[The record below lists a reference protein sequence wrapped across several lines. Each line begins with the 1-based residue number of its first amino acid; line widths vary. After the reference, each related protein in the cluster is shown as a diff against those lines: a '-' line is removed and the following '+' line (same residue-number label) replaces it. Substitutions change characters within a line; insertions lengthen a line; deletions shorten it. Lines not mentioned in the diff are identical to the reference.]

1 MSPVVPISLWMGY
14 LLCSVGTWGPM
25 ISETI
30 QTTKTRK
37 AKIPHHLMI
46 HLVSLLP
53 NGLLV
58 VFITENAPLSLGSS
72 PPSSSPAA
80 PKPVPAQPL
89 MTGERERWR
98 IHLGECAR
106 ETERERERERR
117 ERDVYV

>member
-89 MTGERERWR
+89 MTGERWR

-106 ETERERERERR
+106 EREREEREERERR
-117 ERDVYV
+117 VSNVT